1 MAEVAEVAAMLVV
14 VGAVAMLGAM
24 LGVVAGY
31 IVVTEAVK
39 RLAGWST

>member
-1 MAEVAEVAAMLVV
+1 
-14 VGAVAMLGAM
+14 MLGAM
-24 LGVVAGY
+24 LGVVVGY